1 MPRKLRHT
9 LRAFAIAVSLFTVG
23 LIVSAPP
30 PAPGTTGL
38 TVATDPAAAPAASAA
53 MRSCIASARSRTGPA
68 PITPSPTAS
77 TATPRSLRNPSPC
90 HPPRGLFHPGAP
102 GSSAFPSHQA

>member
-23 LIVSAPP
+23 LIASAPP

-38 TVATDPAAAPAASAA
+38 TVATDPAAAPTVESRPAPRPASPYSSH
-53 MRSCIASARSRTGPA
+53 RRSRRESMALPFFSFAQGL
-68 PITPSPTAS
+68 
-77 TATPRSLRNPSPC
+77 RSGNRS
-90 HPPRGLFHPGAP
+90 
-102 GSSAFPSHQA
+102 